1 MTYTD
6 EAVERALDAFSP
18 QFDWR
23 KSKLPSADECRRSM
37 RAALSAADAAME
49 AAGWVRVP
57 VEPTADMIEAPFVG
71 TIEQQDFVMQ
81 TKKRRMMA
89 AYYRAM
95 IAARPTT
102 EKEPIN
108 EALGV
113 DWNGRQLP

>member
-6 EAVERALDAFSP
+6 EAVEKMLDAFSP

-57 VEPTADMIEAPFVG
+57 VEPTEAMMKAASETKAMQAVDSCLAIAAIHGCGLHQADSSADVPL
-71 TIEQQDFVMQ
+71 
-81 TKKRRMMA
+81 A
-89 AYYRAM
+89 HAYRAM

-102 EKEPIN
+102 EKE
-108 EALGV
+108 G
-113 DWNGRQLP
+113 